1 MSATYNVL
9 HLGAILV
16 TVYAFGTAMPQP
28 IVTME
33 DDTSSKLTE
42 GVTWIATSKVGAIRS
57 NMFSIFVM
65 VLNAWANR
73 IRTA

>member
-42 GVTWIATSKVGAIRS
+42 GVTWIATSKVGAIS
-57 NMFSIFVM
+57 DMFSIFVM
-65 VLNAWANR
+65 VLNASNR
-73 IRTA
+73 ICTA